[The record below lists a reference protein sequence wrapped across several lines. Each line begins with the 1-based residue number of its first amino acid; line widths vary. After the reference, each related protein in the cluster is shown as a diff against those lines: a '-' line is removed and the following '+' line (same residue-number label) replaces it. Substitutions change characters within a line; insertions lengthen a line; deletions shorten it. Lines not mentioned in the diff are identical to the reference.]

1 MDAHMDNDNFYFRA
15 SNEICSSLNIET
27 VLHRFFL
34 ILKELIPTDAISL
47 HLFDPGLGF
56 IESLALASDEGGQN
70 LSDITP
76 LPKEVRKAI
85 EAFIES
91 LGGTPYCQR
100 LDRMGDDPLAA
111 LAAEKL
117 GVEAYSGMILDLIL
131 EGQYLGIATV
141 GNSSGK
147 PFTQDHA
154 DKLLMVHN
162 PLALACAGFIRHRD
176 LTELKDR
183 LARDYQYL
191 QDDLIRKSGDQVIGA
206 DQGLKPAMELVYKVA
221 PTPSPVL
228 LLGETGVGKGVIAQA
243 IHRLSSR
250 SRQPLIVVD
259 CAAIPDNLVESD
271 LFGHEKGAFTGAL
284 SKHTGR
290 FERAHQGT
298 IFLDEIGELPLSTQK
313 KILRVLQEGVIE
325 RVGGIRTI
333 RLDIRIIAATHRPL
347 KQMIKQG
354 KFRQDLFFRL
364 NVFPI
369 TIPPLRERKTD
380 IPLLAS
386 HVIKKQSRRLGLPD
400 IVTLSPGA
408 GDLLTA
414 YPWPGNVRELKNI
427 VERELIINGSEPLQF
442 DTLLS
447 ALAEKSEKEEDSD
460 LSLDKVMGDHIRKVI
475 DLTKGRV
482 EGPKGAARLLDVH
495 PRTLQHRMKKLG
507 IRFGRSY
514 RKKTAG

>member
-1 MDAHMDNDNFYFRA
+1 MDDHTFYFRA
-15 SNEICSSLNIET
+15 GNEICSSLDLET
-27 VLHRFFL
+27 ALHRFFL
-34 ILKELIPTDAISL
+34 ILEESMPADAISL
-47 HLFDPGLGF
+47 HLFDPGFGF
-56 IESLALASDEGGQN
+56 IESLAVASDDGGQP
-70 LSDITP
+70 LSEITP
-76 LPKEVRKAI
+76 LPKEIRKAI
-85 EAFIES
+85 EAFIAS
-91 LGGTPYCQR
+91 LDGTPYCQR

-117 GVEAYSGMILDLIL
+117 GVEDYSGMILDLIL
-131 EGQYLGIATV
+131 EGQYLGILTV

-147 PFTQDHA
+147 TFTQDHA

-183 LARDYQYL
+183 LTRDYQYL
-191 QDDLIRKSGDQVIGA
+191 QRDLIRKSGDKVIGA
-206 DQGLKPAMELVYKVA
+206 DQGLKPVMNLVHKVA
-221 PTPSPVL
+221 PTTSPVL

-250 SRQPLIVVD
+250 SEQPLIVVD

-284 SKHTGR
+284 SKHIGR

-298 IFLDEIGELPLSTQK
+298 IFLDEIGELPLATQK
-313 KILRVLQEGVIE
+313 KILRVLQDGVIE
-325 RVGGIRTI
+325 RIGGTQTI
-333 RLDIRIIAATHRPL
+333 RPDIRVIAATHRPL
-347 KQMIKQG
+347 DKMVKQG
-354 KFRQDLFFRL
+354 RFRKDLFFRL

-380 IPLLAS
+380 IQLLANDI
-386 HVIKKQSRRLGLPD
+386 IKRQSRRMGLPH

-408 GDLLTA
+408 GDILAA
-414 YPWPGNVRELKNI
+414 YSWPGNVRELKNI
-427 VERELIINGSEPLQF
+427 IERELIIKGNDPLLF

-447 ALAEKSEKEEDSD
+447 ALSKRPEKKEKYD
-460 LSLDKVMGDHIRKVI
+460 LGLDKAMREHIQNVV
-475 DLTKGRV
+475 DMTNGRV
-482 EGPKGAARLLDVH
+482 EGPKGAGILLGVH

-507 IRFGRSY
+507 VEFGRGY
-514 RKKTAG
+514 KKKTAG